1 MWMGIKHEVEEISS
15 TLQVEVRRAWH
26 KGHWSPAKLYRNRAL
41 PSANVVQEV
50 IDSSEDK
57 WPLSISNWDR
67 DVWVV
72 TRWPWP
78 HLSHP
83 APPSSLSPL
92 SISPSLL
99 SFPSFLLCVSSIPS
113 LSLSLSFF
121 LPMVQLESL
130 DQFQPQ
136 EKINIQVN
144 SDRLHIKTQ
153 QISQWGGG
161 SGGVVVWMPGGSGED
176 MHVQPC
182 EDHSIK
188 SGSLEVM
195 ASGLSWLFH
204 SFMVLSS
211 LFHAYLSII
220 SSSEYDL
227 GALGK
232 LRRAR
237 WDFEFVSLFSVPC
250 LLLLNIFR
258 SWLRSWCSFDS
269 C

>member
-113 LSLSLSFF
+113 LSLSLLLPSYGTVGVSGPVSTTREDQHPGQQWQTSHKNPTDFTVGWRLRGGRGLDARRLRWGHARAALWRPFYQVRLPGSDGQWVILAIPF
-121 LPMVQLESL
+121 LHGPFLTFS
-130 DQFQPQ
+130 
-136 EKINIQVN
+136 
-144 SDRLHIKTQ
+144 HIP
-153 QISQWGGG
+153 
-161 SGGVVVWMPGGSGED
+161 VHHFLLRVWPGGSREAA
-176 MHVQPC
+176 
-182 EDHSIK
+182 K
-188 SGSLEVM
+188 GSLRFRVCEFIFC
-195 ASGLSWLFH
+195 ALSPL
-204 SFMVLSS
+204 
-211 LFHAYLSII
+211 A
-220 SSSEYDL
+220 EY
-227 GALGK
+227 
-232 LRRAR
+232 
-237 WDFEFVSLFSVPC
+237 
-250 LLLLNIFR
+250 I
-258 SWLRSWCSFDS
+258 
-269 C
+269 